1 MFIDGRI
8 PVQFLD
14 SLPDRGQNSQILLLS
29 HDPAVASGPTG
40 DWAAVQHLPAFVLQ
54 ETQMAMHPPGC
65 RCCLV
70 RSASAVLLSGLFQAR
85 ARGKVGF
92 FRGIAALL
100 PAHEAEALKRDL
112 VEDPFLSGC
121 FVDAGRISDDNAD
134 SISDVDAR
142 SGSDAND

>member
-14 SLPDRGQNSQILLLS
+14 SLPDRGQNSRILLLS
-29 HDPAVASGPTG
+29 HDPVPPSGPIE
-40 DWAAVQHLPAFVLQ
+40 DWASVQHLPAFALQ
-54 ETQMAMHPPGC
+54 ETQVATHLPGC
-65 RCCLV
+65 RCCLA
-70 RSASAVLLSGLFQAR
+70 RSASAVFLSGLFQAR

-121 FVDAGRISDDNAD
+121 FVDAGCVSDGNAD